1 MVPELIVDDLTA
13 SVAFYALLGF
23 RVAYERRAAE
33 RFVYLTLRDGVQL
46 MLEQADTGDRLYP
59 RAALEHPYWSSPSP
73 TRTGICCAPPRT
85 SAPAGSIGDSPNPT
99 ALCGVWLSTTVDG
112 LNRDTASVTGP
123 LLCWPSQRPA
133 SGSVSLRAFEPRDAE
148 MAVEMSEDPY
158 LPLIGSLPAHAD
170 ADAALAWVHR
180 QRSRTSEGVG
190 FSFCVADRDDRAVG
204 SAGLW
209 THGFWQGRATA
220 GYAIRPSAR
229 GRGLAAQALRALTSF
244 AFTLP
249 LLHRVELYIEP
260 DNHASRQVAERAAY
274 VLEGTLRQH
283 QEIGGWRR
291 DMCLYAAL
299 PDDKD

>member
-1 MVPELIVDDLTA
+1 MVK
-13 SVAFYALLGF
+13 
-23 RVAYERRAAE
+23 
-33 RFVYLTLRDGVQL
+33 
-46 MLEQADTGDRLYP
+46 QA
-59 RAALEHPYWSSPSP
+59 
-73 TRTGICCAPPRT
+73 
-85 SAPAGSIGDSPNPT
+85 
-99 ALCGVWLSTTVDG
+99 TVDG

-260 DNHASRQVAERAAY
+260 DNHASRRVAERAAY

-283 QEIGGWRR
+283 QEIGGRRR

-299 PDDKD
+299 RERQGLSEHKAAKAPTLRRSGWLARTCVHRWVDDGYSGSRLMRAGPYSP